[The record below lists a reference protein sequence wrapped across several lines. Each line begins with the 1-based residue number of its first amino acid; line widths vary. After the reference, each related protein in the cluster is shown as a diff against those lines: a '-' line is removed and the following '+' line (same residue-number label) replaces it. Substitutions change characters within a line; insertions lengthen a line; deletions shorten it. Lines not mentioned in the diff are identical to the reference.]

1 MFPAS
6 ERVAGRFHMP
16 LTSGLIGPIKK
27 YFLSGILVVVPI
39 IVTYLILRLL
49 FNAVDNILQPIIL
62 QIFGVN
68 IPGLG
73 LATTILLVFVIGIV
87 SANLLGSQLVS
98 IWDSLMERMPVI
110 RPIYS
115 ASKQLMEAMTTA
127 GSGSFKDVVMIEY
140 PRLGIFAV
148 GFVAQRVTV
157 AHDRTPDDMVTVFI
171 PSTPTP
177 MSGIVVLVPA
187 REIIWL
193 DMTVEAGLSYVVS
206 GGVTLP
212 KTVKTRTA
220 IPRPARGGLD

>member
-1 MFPAS
+1 MARLLS
-6 ERVAGRFHMP
+6 
-16 LTSGLIGPIKK
+16 PIKK

-39 IVTYLILRLL
+39 IITYLILKLL
-49 FNAVDNILQPIIL
+49 FNTVDDILQPIIL
-62 QIFGVN
+62 RIFGVN

-73 LATTILLVFVIGIV
+73 LVTTILLVFIIGIV

-98 IWDSLMERMPVI
+98 IWDGLMERMPVI

-140 PRLGIFAV
+140 PRLGIFAL
-148 GFVAQRVTV
+148 GFVAQRVSV
-157 AHDRTPDDMVTVFI
+157 EHDRTPEDMVTVFI

-177 MSGIVVLVPA
+177 MSGMVVLVPA
-187 REIIWL
+187 RDIIWL

-206 GGVTLP
+206 GGVAMSR
-212 KTVKTRTA
+212 TVKTRA
-220 IPRPARGGLD
+220 AAPQPAVGGLG